1 MDSEPIVKGKSKGVA
16 SMSGK
21 ILIVDDLATNRIVLK
36 VKLCHAHYEVV
47 QAASAKE
54 ALRLVAVQ
62 RPDLILA
69 NACLPDATASD
80 FLTALRRAEG
90 NRTIPVMFLQT
101 TNCPTERRAA
111 LSAGADDILS
121 KPVPEALLLARLRNL
136 LRQHHGEQELSLQIG
151 GAQALGFAEAPP
163 GFDAPGRI
171 GIIARSRAGAYGL
184 QTLLA
189 RHSAHATTVI
199 DADRALSLSDTQP
212 PADVYLLQITV
223 AEAEEGLR
231 LLAEL
236 KAAPRSRCRPIIALV
251 EADAASL
258 GVTVL
263 DMGADDVI
271 TGHPDPRELILRLSA
286 QLRRKRRGE
295 RLRAALRDGL
305 NAAMLDPLTG
315 AHNRRFALPFLQ
327 RLIETSQLSGES
339 FAVMLADLDF
349 FKQVNDRHGHAAGD
363 EVLCA
368 VTRHLRAHLREGDML
383 ARIGG
388 EEFLI
393 VTPATSRRRAQRTA
407 DRLCAMIAQTPIA
420 VAAQTP
426 PLHVTIS
433 IGVTMATLSPTG
445 PAPGVGQLLEE
456 ADRALYAAKAQGRNM
471 VTFCA
476 RSAA

>member
-1 MDSEPIVKGKSKGVA
+1 M
-16 SMSGK
+16 
-21 ILIVDDLATNRIVLK
+21 
-36 VKLCHAHYEVV
+36 
-47 QAASAKE
+47 
-54 ALRLVAVQ
+54 
-62 RPDLILA
+62 
-69 NACLPDATASD
+69 
-80 FLTALRRAEG
+80 
-90 NRTIPVMFLQT
+90 
-101 TNCPTERRAA
+101 
-111 LSAGADDILS
+111 
-121 KPVPEALLLARLRNL
+121 
-136 LRQHHGEQELSLQIG
+136 
-151 GAQALGFAEAPP
+151 
-163 GFDAPGRI
+163 
-171 GIIARSRAGAYGL
+171 
-184 QTLLA
+184 
-189 RHSAHATTVI
+189 I

-212 PADVYLLQITV
+212 PADVYLLQITG
-223 AEAEEGLR
+223 AEAEESLR

-236 KAAPRSRCRPIIALV
+236 KAAPRSRARPIIALV
-251 EADAASL
+251 EADAAAL

-327 RLIETSQLSGES
+327 RLIETSQQTGES

-420 VAAQTP
+420 VTAQMP

-433 IGVTMATLSPTG
+433 IGVTMATPSPTG

>member
-1 MDSEPIVKGKSKGVA
+1 
-16 SMSGK
+16 MSGK

-80 FLTALRRAEG
+80 FITALRDAEG
-90 NRTIPVMFLQT
+90 SRSIPVMFLQT
-101 TNCPTERRAA
+101 TDCPSERRAA

-163 GFDAPGRI
+163 GFDAPGRV
-171 GIIARSRAGAYGL
+171 GIIARAEAYGL
-184 QTLLA
+184 QALLA
-189 RHSAHATTVI
+189 RHSAHTTTVI
-199 DADRALSLSDTQP
+199 DVDRALSLSDAQP
-212 PADVYLLQITV
+212 PADVYLLQITG
-223 AEAEEGLR
+223 AETEEGLR

-236 KAAPRSRCRPIIALV
+236 KAAPRSRARPIIALV
-251 EADAASL
+251 EADAAAL
-258 GVTVL
+258 GVTLL

-305 NAAMLDPLTG
+305 NAATLDPLTG

-327 RLIETSQLSGES
+327 RLIESSQMSGKS

-363 EVLCA
+363 QVLCA
-368 VTRHLRAHLREGDML
+368 VTRQLRAHLRTGDML

-393 VTPATSRRRAQRTA
+393 VTPATTRKRAQRTA

-420 VAAQTP
+420 VAGQSA

-433 IGVTMATLSPTG
+433 IGVTMAT
-445 PAPGVGQLLEE
+445 PAPAGPPPAVGQLLEE

>member
-36 VKLCHAHYEVV
+36 VKLCSAHYEVV

-54 ALRLVAVQ
+54 GLRLAAVE

-69 NACLPDATASD
+69 NAQLPDATAAD
-80 FLTALRRAEG
+80 FVKSLRRSDET
-90 NRTIPVMFLQT
+90 RSTPIMILQMT
-101 TNCPTERRAA
+101 HCPAERRVA
-111 LSAGADDILS
+111 LSAGADDVLS

-151 GAQALGFAEAPP
+151 STQALGFAEAPP

-171 GIIARSRAGAYGL
+171 GIIARTRAGAFGL

-189 RHSAHATTVI
+189 RYSSHVTSVI
-199 DADRALSLSDTQP
+199 DADRALSFSDAPQQ
-212 PADVYLLQITV
+212 ADVYLLQITG

-231 LLAEL
+231 LLADL
-236 KAAPRSRCRPIIALV
+236 KAAPRSRARPIIALV
-251 EADAASL
+251 EADAAAL
-258 GVTVL
+258 GVTLL

-271 TGHPDPRELILRLSA
+271 TGPPDTRELILRLSA

-295 RLRAALRDGL
+295 RLRRALRDGL

-327 RLIETSQLSGES
+327 QLIETSQLSGES

-363 EVLCA
+363 RVLCE
-368 VTRHLRAHLREGDML
+368 VTHHLRAHLREGDML

-407 DRLCAMIAQTPIA
+407 DRLCAMIAQTPIPLA
-420 VAAQTP
+420 GGLP

-433 IGVTMATLSPTG
+433 IGVTMAT
-445 PAPGVGQLLEE
+445 PAPTRPAASVGQLLEE